1 VGARCCSWV
10 VVGFVVVR
18 GWALVAVRGLWSWA
32 LVAVLGIVVVG
43 GRSSSW
49 VGARRRSW
57 VVVMGARR
65 CSGDRGSG
73 RWRWFEGGR
82 CGSSSSFVGG
92 DCGRWRL
99 FCDRGWSSSLVGS
112 EWWRGF
118 GWLFMGGGRSSCV
131 RSRALGVIRGWWCLV
146 FVGGQ

>member
-1 VGARCCSWV
+1 M
-10 VVGFVVVR
+10 
-18 GWALVAVRGLWSWA
+18 L
-32 LVAVLGIVVVG
+32 VVG
-43 GRSSSW
+43 GGSSSLG
-49 VGARRRSW
+49 GALRRRSW

-65 CSGDRGSG
+65 CSMDHGGSG

-118 GWLFMGGGRSSCV
+118 GWLFMGGGQSLGV